1 MIDFCFI
8 FVKIMILEL
17 SLIVALYRTLNSV
30 LFVIEA
36 LSLEGFG
43 LSVKIWEGLHLS
55 GIHRIWIDFMPA
67 LTLLFLELIVFS
79 L

>member
-1 MIDFCFI
+1 
-8 FVKIMILEL
+8 MILEL

-43 LSVKIWEGLHLS
+43 LSVKI
-55 GIHRIWIDFMPA
+55 
-67 LTLLFLELIVFS
+67 
-79 L
+79 